1 MFFRKK
7 DHMFDGNVPAHIA
20 FIMDGNGRWAKKRG
34 MPRQAGHKVGAGVF
48 EEVCDY
54 CLKYGIKHVTFYAF
68 STENWKRSQD
78 EVRAIMNLFRD
89 YLKRAFVEEKNDCQR
104 LIFIGDRS
112 VLDDDIKQ
120 QMHELEE
127 ATKHRTKL
135 YVYLAINYG
144 GRDEIVNACNNIV
157 EKAKSGELS
166 ANVTEE
172 TFAKYLYTAGAPDP
186 DIIVRPSG
194 EYRLSNF
201 LLWQCAYSELMYMN
215 VLWPDFKEKHFVEI
229 LNEYSNRNRRYGG

>member
-7 DHMFDGNVPAHIA
+7 DHTFDGKVPTHIA
-20 FIMDGNGRWAKKRG
+20 FIMDGNGRWARKRG
-34 MPRQAGHKVGAGVF
+34 LPRQAGHKVGAGVF

-89 YLKRAFVEEKNDCQR
+89 YLKRAFVDEKNNCQR
-104 LIFIGDRS
+104 LVFIGDRTL
-112 VLDDDIKQ
+112 LDEDIGQ
-120 QMHELEE
+120 QMQEIEEL
-127 ATKHRTKL
+127 TRNRTKL
-135 YVYLAINYG
+135 NVYLAINYG
-144 GRDEIVNACNNIV
+144 GRDEIVSACNKIV
-157 EKAKSGELS
+157 EKAKTGELDG
-166 ANVTEE
+166 AVNEE
-172 TFAKYLYTAGAPDP
+172 MFSKELYTSGVPDP

-229 LNEYSNRNRRYGG
+229 LDEYATRNRRYGA